1 MIKTLSPYYVTTPF
15 VSPETG
21 ETCTSYTLNIYVWDG
36 DSDSPPSTP
45 NYQITKSNPTAST
58 GNDVVNVARILNSYL
73 DLIPQE
79 GTGQDFIDGNNQKW
93 CKITAVYE
101 TSDEDDD
108 DLEQNEI
115 IDLIVRGYAYG
126 IEGEN
131 TDTPDNLIMQ
141 TGTEFKVS
149 RRSFISLPIEQAG
162 VESITVKSY
171 PNNEINETFATAS
184 TIDSADVI
192 KYIWINTSEATSD
205 DYIEIIYNSVTLTYR
220 IIDECRFTPLN
231 IFFFNKEGAQQS
243 LTFFK
248 QHSETLSLTS
258 EEYESGR
265 GQPINGFHQ
274 INRFNVNGKTKLT
287 ANSGF
292 MYESNNE
299 AFKQLLLS
307 ERFWL
312 YQDGIFIP
320 LNIATSSF
328 EYKTRQKDRLINY
341 EIEFDYAY
349 NEINNV

>member
-73 DLIPQE
+73 DLIPQD

-131 TDTPDNLIMQ
+131 TDTPDNLI
-141 TGTEFKVS
+141 
-149 RRSFISLPIEQAG
+149 L
-162 VESITVKSY
+162 
-171 PNNEINETFATAS
+171 
-184 TIDSADVI
+184 
-192 KYIWINTSEATSD
+192 
-205 DYIEIIYNSVTLTYR
+205 
-220 IIDECRFTPLN
+220 
-231 IFFFNKEGAQQS
+231 
-243 LTFFK
+243 
-248 QHSETLSLTS
+248 H
-258 EEYESGR
+258 
-265 GQPINGFHQ
+265 
-274 INRFNVNGKTKLT
+274 
-287 ANSGF
+287 
-292 MYESNNE
+292 
-299 AFKQLLLS
+299 
-307 ERFWL
+307 
-312 YQDGIFIP
+312 
-320 LNIATSSF
+320 
-328 EYKTRQKDRLINY
+328 
-341 EIEFDYAY
+341 
-349 NEINNV
+349 